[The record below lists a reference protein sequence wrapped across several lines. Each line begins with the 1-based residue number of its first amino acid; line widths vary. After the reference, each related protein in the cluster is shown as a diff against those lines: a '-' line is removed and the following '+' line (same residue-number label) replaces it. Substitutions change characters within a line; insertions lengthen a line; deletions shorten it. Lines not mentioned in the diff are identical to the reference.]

1 MEQIKKTAEKVLKN
15 CLGAKPGEVLLI
27 VTDNTCGD
35 IAGALYESGKDLG
48 CEAVMMTMAEL
59 KVNGQEPPEIVA
71 QAMKSADIV
80 ICPTAKSLTHTNAR
94 IEAVKNGARVATMPG
109 ITADMFLNG
118 AMTADYNAVE
128 ALTKKVV
135 ALLSEASVAV
145 IEKDGHRLTLNLA
158 GRPGIS
164 SSGIYRGPGQCGNLP
179 SGEGYIAPLE
189 DGTCGDMIIDGSMVG
204 IGKLDSPLLVKIK
217 DGKLQSIQGEGSE
230 KLDILLKN
238 ERNATVGELG
248 IGTNTAARLTGLI
261 LEDEKVYGTVHIA
274 FGTNTSFGG
283 TNKADVHM
291 DGVILK
297 PTLYLDEK
305 LVIDKGVFL
314 I

>member
-15 CLGAKPGEVLLI
+15 CLDAKPGEVLLI

-145 IEKDGHRLTLNLA
+145 IEFSRQARHIQLGNIPRA
-158 GRPGIS
+158 GSMRKPAFRR
-164 SSGIYRGPGQCGNLP
+164 GIYRSPRGRNMRRHDNRRLHGRYRQAGFAAPGKNKGWQAAKHPGRRQR
-179 SGEGYIAPLE
+179 EAGYTAQKREKRHRGRAWHRYQYCRPA
-189 DGTCGDMIIDGSMVG
+189 DRIDTRG
-204 IGKLDSPLLVKIK
+204 
-217 DGKLQSIQGEGSE
+217 
-230 KLDILLKN
+230 
-238 ERNATVGELG
+238 
-248 IGTNTAARLTGLI
+248 
-261 LEDEKVYGTVHIA
+261 
-274 FGTNTSFGG
+274 
-283 TNKADVHM
+283 
-291 DGVILK
+291 
-297 PTLYLDEK
+297 
-305 LVIDKGVFL
+305 
-314 I
+314 

>member
-164 SSGIYRGPGQCGNLP
+164 SAGIYREPGQCVNLP
-179 SGEGYIAPLE
+179 SGE
-189 DGTCGDMIIDGSMVG
+189 
-204 IGKLDSPLLVKIK
+204 
-217 DGKLQSIQGEGSE
+217 
-230 KLDILLKN
+230 
-238 ERNATVGELG
+238 
-248 IGTNTAARLTGLI
+248 
-261 LEDEKVYGTVHIA
+261 
-274 FGTNTSFGG
+274 
-283 TNKADVHM
+283 
-291 DGVILK
+291 
-297 PTLYLDEK
+297 
-305 LVIDKGVFL
+305 
-314 I
+314 

>member
-164 SSGIYRGPGQCGNLP
+164 SSGIYREPGQCGNLP

-189 DGTCGDMIIDGSMVG
+189 DGTCGDMIFAAPGKNKGWQAAKHPGRRQREAGYTAQKREKRHRGRAWHRYQYRRPADRIDTRG
-204 IGKLDSPLLVKIK
+204 
-217 DGKLQSIQGEGSE
+217 
-230 KLDILLKN
+230 
-238 ERNATVGELG
+238 
-248 IGTNTAARLTGLI
+248 
-261 LEDEKVYGTVHIA
+261 
-274 FGTNTSFGG
+274 
-283 TNKADVHM
+283 
-291 DGVILK
+291 
-297 PTLYLDEK
+297 
-305 LVIDKGVFL
+305 
-314 I
+314 